1 MPHPRASGVAAPA
14 ALAPVAAARAAL
26 IESAAVHARIVAG
39 DLDALVARA
48 ALEMCAALRRGG
60 TIYWCGN
67 GGSAADAQHLA
78 AELVGRFYQDRPPL
92 RSQALTVNSSVLT
105 ALVNDYRPER
115 VFERQVQAFV
125 TDRDVFVGLST
136 SGESAN
142 VVLALTLARTL
153 GAWTLALTGEAGG
166 ALADQAD
173 LALRAPSRDV
183 PRIQEAH
190 ILLGHTICEL
200 IEREMAP

>member
-1 MPHPRASGVAAPA
+1 MYIS
-14 ALAPVAAARAAL
+14 AARAAL
-26 IESAAVHARIVAG
+26 VESAAVHARIVAG
-39 DLDALVARA
+39 HFDRDIARA
-48 ALEMCAALRRGG
+48 ASAMCAALRTGG

-105 ALVNDYRPER
+105 ALVNDYHPER
-115 VFERQVQAFV
+115 LFERQVRAFV
-125 TDRDVFVGLST
+125 TDRDVVVGIST
-136 SGESAN
+136 SGTSPN
-142 VVLALTLARTL
+142 VVLALAAARAL

-166 ALADQAD
+166 ELAEQAH
-173 LALRAPSRDV
+173 LALRAPSVDV

-200 IEREMAP
+200 IERQMST